1 MTFLNLKGLISI
13 EDVLIRCIKS
23 NLMKIYHGRLLVFS
37 FEVKVE
43 KLGLRVDKKV
53 RDVMQ
58 KNIRT
63 VM

>member
-1 MTFLNLKGLISI
+1 
-13 EDVLIRCIKS
+13 
-23 NLMKIYHGRLLVFS
+23 MKIYHGRLLVFS